1 MPWPAGPTCQIVE
14 SIMKFDRRLGRIIS
28 AVVVL
33 FAMTLAWP
41 ALSGWLDGGRDLLP
55 TNSTELSRMP
65 TPQNIQIQLGE
76 PSAQFLTRFAGHVQI
91 NSQPSGLDFLSLDW
105 RGPAK
110 GRVTLDQPD
119 AAVSVDHVIG
129 VQTFRRAADDDRQGL
144 TRFAIY
150 AGLND
155 GGDIGHDAARV
166 YIHGLLSR
174 ILAAGW
180 QQMVDAD
187 EPRLAGAER
196 LKRTLA
202 SSNLNGLDARYVLPL
217 REWMQVEDGTPWSFV
232 RDDAVLQ
239 VTFRRDAARLD
250 EGQPGAYFLSLNW
263 MSVNEHFREMV
274 DPDDRARW
282 RDLIPVVLEQARQRR
297 SEKEEELRK
306 AGWHIDAS
314 YVDPQISQERR

>member
-1 MPWPAGPTCQIVE
+1 
-14 SIMKFDRRLGRIIS
+14 
-28 AVVVL
+28 
-33 FAMTLAWP
+33 MTLAWP
-41 ALSGWLDGGRDLLP
+41 TLSGWLDGGRDLLP

-65 TPQNIQIQLGE
+65 TSQNIQIRLGE
-76 PSAQFLTRFAGHVQI
+76 PAAQFLTRFAGHVQV

-119 AAVSVDHVIG
+119 ASISIDHVIG

-155 GGDIGHDAARV
+155 GGDIEHDAARV
-166 YIHGLLSR
+166 HIHGLLSR

-202 SSNLNGLDARYVLPL
+202 SSNLNGLDARYIPSLT
-217 REWMQVEDGTPWSFV
+217 EWMQVEDGTPWSFV

-239 VTFRRDAARLD
+239 VTFRRDATRLD
-250 EGQPGAYFLSLNW
+250 PAKPGAYFLSLNW

-274 DPDDRARW
+274 DPDDRAHW

-297 SEKEEELRK
+297 SAKEEELRK
-306 AGWHIDAS
+306 AGCITDC
-314 YVDPQISQERR
+314 P

>member
-1 MPWPAGPTCQIVE
+1 
-14 SIMKFDRRLGRIIS
+14 MKFNRRLGRIIS
-28 AVVVL
+28 AVLVL
-33 FAMTLAWP
+33 FAMILARP
-41 ALSGWLDGGRDLLP
+41 ALNGWLAGGRDVLP
-55 TNSTELSRMP
+55 KNSTELSSMP
-65 TPQNIQIQLGE
+65 ISQNIQIQLGE
-76 PSAQFLTRFAGHVQI
+76 PSGQFLARFAGHVQV

-110 GRVTLDQPD
+110 GRITLNQPD
-119 AAVSVDHVIG
+119 AAISVDHVIG

-150 AGLND
+150 AGLNE

-202 SSNLNGLDARYVLPL
+202 SSNLNGLDARHVLPL
-217 REWMQVEDGTPWSFV
+217 TEWMQVEDGTPWSFV

-250 EGQPGAYFLSLNW
+250 PGKPGAYFLSLNW
-263 MSVNEHFREMV
+263 MSVSEHFREMV

-282 RDLIPVVLEQARQRR
+282 RDLIPAVLEQARQKR
-297 SEKEEELRK
+297 SEKEDELRK
-306 AGWHIDAS
+306 VGWHIDAS
-314 YVDPQISQERR
+314 YVDPQFPQERR

>member
-1 MPWPAGPTCQIVE
+1 
-14 SIMKFDRRLGRIIS
+14 MKLDRRLGRIIS
-28 AVVVL
+28 AVLAL
-33 FAMTLAWP
+33 FVMTLAWP
-41 ALSGWLDGGRDLLP
+41 TLSGWLDGSRDLLP

-65 TPQNIQIQLGE
+65 ASQNIQIRLGE
-76 PSAQFLTRFAGHVQI
+76 PSAQFLTRFAGHVQV

-105 RGPAK
+105 RGSAK

-119 AAVSVDHVIG
+119 ASVSIDHVIG
-129 VQTFRRAADDDRQGL
+129 VQTFRRAADGDRQGL

-150 AGLND
+150 AGLNE

-166 YIHGLLSR
+166 HIHGLLSR

-202 SSNLNGLDARYVLPL
+202 SSNLNGLDARYIPSLT
-217 REWMQVEDGTPWSFV
+217 EWMQVEDGTPWSFV

-239 VTFRRDAARLD
+239 VTFRRDATRLD
-250 EGQPGAYFLSLNW
+250 PAQPGAYFLSLNW
-263 MSVNEHFREMV
+263 MSVHEHFREMV
-274 DPDDRARW
+274 DPDNRARW
-282 RDLIPVVLEQARQRR
+282 RDLITGVLEQARQRR
-297 SEKEEELRK
+297 SAKEEELSK
-306 AGWHIDAS
+306 AGWHIDTS
-314 YVDPQISQERR
+314 YVDPQVSQERR